1 MLSWTDNPLR
11 PLYYQIG
18 LAVWLAATSISF
30 AQAPAPAQFDPSDVY
45 FQGYL
50 ATRAAEKL
58 EKEENFL
65 AAKEKLQQAQKIVE
79 AIQKNYPAWKPDMVT
94 NRAAKNLESL
104 TRVHPKA
111 EEQRKKN
118 QSVIAEFEGG
128 QRTPGTLGDPATD
141 ILPPTSS
148 ILDANPLDARRIAE
162 AEAEVQRLRN
172 LNAAPSPDPNESR
185 NESRIR
191 DIVRQRDLSQAQ
203 LKAAEA
209 NLQSL
214 RARLATSPVENEM
227 KSLGKRIA
235 ELEQERLAMGSALT
249 QSRTSHIE
257 ALARTATLETDLRI
271 MQQKHADL
279 DRDLKAERKISNSV
293 VAGQRTQLR
302 ELEKQLDQKN
312 GELAK
317 ANSTITNLM
326 KQLEESNA
334 AFSDLREQRDGLLI
348 ERDQMSALLKLN
360 EAGRIQEL
368 IDQNMGLAK
377 NLREAN
383 DKVKLLNEDN
393 NAAKDDITD
402 ALRDLAI
409 AKSQIIKLHQEKR
422 DQDERLKSLEI
433 RLKDEQSALAQGK
446 TSADPA
452 EVEILRDIIQRQLR
466 VQERRR
472 QARDL
477 MIAAAKELSTKD
489 EKLAE
494 AVKLFD
500 SQEVQLTPD
509 EQRLLADKN
518 VDGEFIS
525 PFAQDRSTVGRNTT
539 ELNQDIAIFERTA
552 TKAILSGR
560 LMPARELLQM
570 VIEEHPGRISAL
582 CMLGLV
588 NLKLDD
594 PNSAVDTFRRA
605 GELDSNNPYAR
616 RMLGFSLMT
625 VGDLTNAE
633 AELKEAIKLAPSDAN
648 TYAALGILT
657 YRLGRYGEAESY
669 FKSAIAVDPMPSDP
683 HYNLALLCA
692 RDKRFE
698 FARTHYQKA
707 LELGA
712 IPDPKLEQRLAQP

>member
-1 MLSWTDNPLR
+1 MLSWTDKPLR
-11 PLYYQIG
+11 PFCYQIG
-18 LAVWLAATSISF
+18 VAVWIATASISH
-30 AQAPAPAQFDPSDVY
+30 AQASGQVQSAQFDPSDVY

-50 ATRAAEKL
+50 ATRAAEKF
-58 EKEENFL
+58 ETEENFL
-65 AAKEKLQQAQKIVE
+65 AAKEKLEQAQKIVE
-79 AIQKNYPAWKPDMVT
+79 AIRKNYPAWKPDMVN

-104 TRVHPKA
+104 TRIHPKA

-118 QSVIAEFEGG
+118 QNVIAEFEGG
-128 QRTPGTLGDPATD
+128 QKTSGTFVDPTKD
-141 ILPPTSS
+141 ILPPSS
-148 ILDANPLDARRIAE
+148 NILEVNPLDARRIAE

-172 LNAAPSPDPNESR
+172 LDAAPTAGL

-191 DIVRQRDLSQAQ
+191 DITRQRDLSQAQ

-214 RARLATSPVENEM
+214 RARLAASPVENEM
-227 KSLGKRIA
+227 KTLGNRIA

-249 QSRTSHIE
+249 QSRTSHID
-257 ALARTATLETDLRI
+257 ALARIATLETDLKI

-293 VAGQRTQLR
+293 VAGQRAQLR
-302 ELEKQLDQKN
+302 NLEQQLDQKN
-312 GELAK
+312 VELAK
-317 ANSTITNLM
+317 ANSSITNLM

-422 DQDERLKSLEI
+422 DQDERLKTLET
-433 RLKDEQSALAQGK
+433 RLKSEQSALAQGQ

-489 EKLAE
+489 ERLAE

-518 VDGEFIS
+518 VDGEFVS
-525 PFAQDRSTVGRNTT
+525 PFAQDRSTVGKNTS
-539 ELNQDIAIFERTA
+539 ELNQDVAVFERTA
-552 TKAILSGR
+552 EKAFVSGR

-582 CMLGLV
+582 CKLGIV
-588 NLKLDD
+588 NLKLED
-594 PNSAVDTFRRA
+594 PNSAVDSFRRA

-616 RMLGFSLMT
+616 RMLGYSLMRL
-625 VGDLTNAE
+625 GDLSSAE
-633 AELKEAIKLAPSDAN
+633 SQLKDAINLAPDDAKSY
-648 TYAALGILT
+648 TALGTIT

-669 FKSAIAVDPMPSDP
+669 FKAAISADPMPNEP
-683 HYNLALLCA
+683 HFNLALLCA

-698 FARTHYQKA
+698 LARSHYQKA

-712 IPDPKLEQRLAQP
+712 VPDPKLEQRIAQP

>member
-1 MLSWTDNPLR
+1 MMSRMDKPLI
-11 PLYYQIG
+11 PFCFHIG
-18 LAVWLAATSISF
+18 LAAWLVASSLSF
-30 AQAPAPAQFDPSDVY
+30 SQSPAPLPAAQFDPSDVY

-58 EKEENFL
+58 EGEQNFVG
-65 AAKEKLQQAQKIVE
+65 AKEKFQHAQKIVE
-79 AIQKNYPAWKPDMVT
+79 AIQKNYPAWKPDMVK

-111 EEQRKKN
+111 EEQRQKKQN
-118 QSVIAEFEGG
+118 VVAEFEGG
-128 QRTPGTLGDPATD
+128 QKTPGTIMDPAENF
-141 ILPPTSS
+141 LPPASS
-148 ILDANPLDARRIAE
+148 ILETNPLDARRIAE
-162 AEAEVQRLRN
+162 AEAEVKRLRS
-172 LNAAPSPDPNESR
+172 LSPPSAPAPAESPNRE
-185 NESRIR
+185 IT
-191 DIVRQRDLSQAQ
+191 RQRDISQAQ

-209 NLQSL
+209 NLQAL
-214 RARLATSPVENEM
+214 RVRLATSPVESEM
-227 KSLGKRIA
+227 KALGTRIA
-235 ELEQERLAMGSALT
+235 ELEQERIAMGSALT
-249 QSRTSHIE
+249 QSRSSHIE
-257 ALARTATLETDLRI
+257 ALARTTALEKELQL

-293 VAGQRTQLR
+293 VAGQRNQLR
-302 ELEKQLDQKN
+302 SLERQLDEKN
-312 GELAK
+312 LELAK
-317 ANSTITNLM
+317 ANSAITGLM
-326 KQLEESNA
+326 KQLDESTA
-334 AFSDLREQRDGLLI
+334 AFSEIRDQRDGLLI

-368 IDQNMGLAK
+368 INQNMGLAK

-383 DKVKLLNEDN
+383 DKVKHLNEDN

-422 DQDERLKSLEI
+422 DQDDRLKTLETRLKS
-433 RLKDEQSALAQGK
+433 EQSALAKGE

-477 MIAAAKELSTKD
+477 MLAAAKELGSKD

-509 EQRLLADKN
+509 EQRLLAEKN
-518 VDGEFIS
+518 VDGEFVS
-525 PFAQDRSTVGRNTT
+525 PFAQDRTTVGNNTT
-539 ELNQDIAIFERTA
+539 ELIQDIAVFERTA
-552 TKAILSGR
+552 ERAFISGR

-582 CMLGLV
+582 CKLGIV

-594 PNSAVDTFRRA
+594 PSSAVDTFRRA
-605 GELDSNNPYAR
+605 GELDANNPYAR
-616 RMLGFSLMT
+616 RMLGYSLMRL
-625 VGDLTNAE
+625 GDLSSAE
-633 AELKEAIKLAPSDAN
+633 SQLKDAIHLAPDDAKS
-648 TYAALGILT
+648 YMALGTIT
-657 YRLGRYGEAESY
+657 YRLGRFGEAESH
-669 FKSAIAVDPMPSDP
+669 FKSAIAVDPMPSES
-683 HYNLALLCA
+683 HFNLALLCA
-692 RDKRFE
+692 RDKRYE
-698 FARTHYQKA
+698 LARSHYQKA

-712 IPDPKLEQRLAQP
+712 IPDPKLEQRIAQP